1 MRVIVH
7 SENSVQAK
15 ASVKEPEIDWRFQI
29 ARLSHFKFSKNGTM
43 DSEKEESSP
52 LPTPPVDGGGD
63 SLPPKAPVVEEDL
76 PPNQNSEGHDVSKDK
91 APSFEKSPSPE
102 NADGKKDSKDTN
114 GGGLPEQDESTKK
127 TPETT
132 DNENEVVVQAA
143 DTSAAD
149 RKVDPSVEPSVDPSV
164 DPSSEKKSPT
174 SPKRSR

>member
-1 MRVIVH
+1 MY
-7 SENSVQAK
+7 
-15 ASVKEPEIDWRFQI
+15 
-29 ARLSHFKFSKNGTM
+29 
-43 DSEKEESSP
+43 SEKEGSSP
-52 LPTPPVDGGGD
+52 LPTPPVDGGND
-63 SLPPKAPVVEEDL
+63 SLPPKAPVMEEDF

-91 APSFEKSPSPE
+91 APSIEKSPSPE
-102 NADGKKDSKDTN
+102 NAGGKKDEKDTN

-132 DNENEVVVQAA
+132 DNENEVEVRAA

-149 RKVDPSVEPSVDPSV
+149 RKV